1 MRPSLPYEK
10 RVTCTL
16 YCLSFSLSS
25 RDFQV
30 YFYRISDIQWLLLD
44 DARNKLLRRGVD
56 VEEYS
61 LTFREG
67 YATRRPSP
75 YIQTNV
81 TV

>member
-1 MRPSLPYEK
+1 MYVVLS
-10 RVTCTL
+10 
-16 YCLSFSLSS
+16 LSFSLSP
-25 RDFQV
+25 RDSQV

-44 DARNKLLRRGVD
+44 DARNKLLRRGAD

-67 YATRRPSP
+67 YATRRSSP